1 MGEER
6 PAAAARELTKHY
18 EEFNRRSLG
27 ELLDYYQANEPRGE
41 FVLIISGY
49 DAEKAA
55 STQQAEEVTDPVQ
68 MVEAF
73 EQQGLSRKEAM
84 RETAKKLGISRRDV
98 YNILLKV

>member
-1 MGEER
+1 M
-6 PAAAARELTKHY
+6 
-18 EEFNRRSLG
+18 
-27 ELLDYYQANEPRGE
+27 
-41 FVLIISGY
+41 IISGY

-55 STQQAEEVTDPVQ
+55 STQQAGEVTDPVQ

-98 YNILLKV
+98 YNILLKA

>member
-1 MGEER
+1 M
-6 PAAAARELTKHY
+6 Y
-18 EEFNRRSLG
+18 LG
-27 ELLDYYQANEPRGE
+27 Q
-41 FVLIISGY
+41 IISGK
-49 DAEKAA
+49 DGDKAA

-98 YNILLKV
+98 YNILLKA

>member
-1 MGEER
+1 M
-6 PAAAARELTKHY
+6 
-18 EEFNRRSLG
+18 
-27 ELLDYYQANEPRGE
+27 DYYQSNEPRGE

-55 STQQAEEVTDPVQ
+55 STQQVEEVTDPVQ

-98 YNILLKV
+98 YNMLLKV